1 MELDDCHKRMV
12 FLEEQLRVA
21 QRQTDRAM
29 LLKLKKVRTGR
40 GRGGGRERER
50 ERERAVQ

>member
-1 MELDDCHKRMV
+1 MELDDCHKRVV

-29 LLKLKKVRTGR
+29 LLKLKKVR
-40 GRGGGRERER
+40 ERER
-50 ERERAVQ
+50 EGGERERVRE

>member
-1 MELDDCHKRMV
+1 MELDDCHKRVV

-29 LLKLKKVRTGR
+29 LLKLKKVRETERVR
-40 GRGGGRERER
+40 GS
-50 ERERAVQ
+50 AKNNSVHYKF

>member
-1 MELDDCHKRMV
+1 MELDDCQKKMV

-29 LLKLKKVRTGR
+29 LLKLKKVSAGNGR
-40 GRGGGRERER
+40 REKV
-50 ERERAVQ
+50 AQIVSSMHL

>member
-1 MELDDCHKRMV
+1 MAAKQVELDDCHKRVV

-29 LLKLKKVRTGR
+29 LLKLKKVKE
-40 GRGGGRERER
+40 ERER
-50 ERERAVQ
+50 EETERERES

>member
-1 MELDDCHKRMV
+1 MDDCHKRVV

-29 LLKLKKVRTGR
+29 LLKLKKVR
-40 GRGGGRERER
+40 ERESNVCTYMCVHVL
-50 ERERAVQ
+50 A